1 MIDFIGGFMVKA
13 IPKETF
19 SIVME
24 SGNDVK
30 YIKGMEYEYK
40 QLPDG
45 FIIKGENGAAKLSVE
60 DVERLFKRK
69 IKV

>member
-1 MIDFIGGFMVKA
+1 MVIA

-19 SIVME
+19 FIVME
-24 SGNDVK
+24 SGND
-30 YIKGMEYEYK
+30 IKGKEYEYK
-40 QLPDG
+40 QLPDE

-60 DVERLFKRK
+60 EAERLFKRK

>member
-1 MIDFIGGFMVKA
+1 MVRA

-19 SIVME
+19 TVVMKV
-24 SGNDVK
+24 GNDIE
-30 YIKGMEYEYK
+30 YIKGKEYEYK
-40 QLPDG
+40 QLLDG

-60 DVERLFKRK
+60 DAERLFERK

>member
-1 MIDFIGGFMVKA
+1 MGGGYMVRA

-19 SIVME
+19 SIVMKVGE
-24 SGNDVK
+24 DVK
-30 YIKGMEYEYK
+30 FVQGKEYEYK

-45 FIIKGENGAAKLSVE
+45 FIIKGENGAIKISAE
-60 DVERLFKRK
+60 DTERLFERK

>member
-1 MIDFIGGFMVKA
+1 MVRA

-19 SIVME
+19 SVAME
-24 SGNDVK
+24 LGTDVK
-30 YIKGMEYEYK
+30 YIKGKEYEYK

-60 DVERLFKRK
+60 DAEKLFNRK

>member
-1 MIDFIGGFMVKA
+1 MVRA
-13 IPKETF
+13 IPKDTF

-24 SGNDVK
+24 VGNDVE
-30 YIKGMEYEYK
+30 YIKGKEYEYK

-60 DVERLFKRK
+60 DAKRLFDRK
-69 IKV
+69 ISV

>member
-1 MIDFIGGFMVKA
+1 MVRA

-24 SGNDVK
+24 LGADVE
-30 YIKGMEYEYK
+30 YIKGKEYEYK

-45 FIIKGENGAAKLSVE
+45 FIIKGENGAAKLSVADAE
-60 DVERLFKRK
+60 KLFNRK

>member
-1 MIDFIGGFMVKA
+1 MVRA

-19 SIVME
+19 SVVME
-24 SGNDVK
+24 IGSDVK
-30 YIKGMEYEYK
+30 YIKGKEYEYK
-40 QLPDG
+40 QLSDG

-60 DVERLFKRK
+60 DSEKLFNRK

>member
-1 MIDFIGGFMVKA
+1 MVRA

-19 SIVME
+19 SLVME
-24 SGNDVK
+24 SGNDIK
-30 YIKGMEYEYK
+30 YIKGKEYEYK

-60 DVERLFKRK
+60 DAEKLFNRK
-69 IKV
+69 IRI

>member
-1 MIDFIGGFMVKA
+1 MVRA

-24 SGNDVK
+24 VGQDVK
-30 YIKGMEYEYK
+30 FVQGKEYEYK

-45 FIIKGENGAAKLSVE
+45 FIIKGENGAVKISVE
-60 DVERLFKRK
+60 EAEKLFSRK
-69 IKV
+69 IKI